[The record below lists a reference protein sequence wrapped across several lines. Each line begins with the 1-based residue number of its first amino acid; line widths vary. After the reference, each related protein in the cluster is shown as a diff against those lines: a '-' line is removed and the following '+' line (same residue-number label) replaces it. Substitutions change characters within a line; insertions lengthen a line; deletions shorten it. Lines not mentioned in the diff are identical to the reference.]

1 MGSQDRDAAG
11 DAAAALRE
19 GLEAHRRGDLATAAA
34 AYARAGAADPGR
46 AEAWH
51 LLGLATAQRGDRA
64 RGAAF
69 VERAIALAP
78 DVAVY
83 HHNLAKMLSE
93 LGRLREAEAR
103 AARATELAPG
113 YAEGHFARATILN
126 GLGRID
132 ESIASFRAAAAANPR
147 HADTQYNL
155 GALLENRRDLPAAVS
170 HYERVGE
177 LDPGRAYLPG
187 RLLHARMLMCDWSQL
202 ETLRARIADGL
213 AAGARIVTPFGYQG
227 VCDSEELLQRCAR
240 IYAADVFPAG
250 APLPPPA
257 PRPEGP
263 IRVGY
268 VCGEFREQA
277 TSILMTQ
284 VWETHDRERF
294 EIHAFDSGRADA
306 SPRRRRIEAAFGGRM
321 LSIAGLSDAAAAQA
335 IRARGID
342 ILVNLNG
349 YFGSV
354 RQGVFALRPSP
365 VQVNFLGFPGTLGA
379 RYMDYIVADPVVLP
393 PDSARWYDEAVARLP
408 DSYQPTDA
416 TRAIA
421 ARPAM
426 RADWGL
432 PERGVVFCCFNNN
445 YKILPEIF
453 AVWMRLLD
461 AVPGSVLW
469 LIEDNAHVAANLRR
483 EAAAR
488 GVAPARLVFAR
499 RVPQAEHLAR
509 HRCADLFLDTL
520 PYNAHTTASDALWAG
535 LPLLTCRGT
544 SFPGRVAASLLRS
557 VGLPE
562 LVAGDLPDYEARALA
577 LARDPARLAS
587 LAQVLRT
594 HGRASALFDT
604 PAFVRHLE
612 AAFETMHAR
621 RCAGLPPAAIDVA
634 RLPPR
639 AVRET
644 GERGATG
651 HCLGRAGGPV

>member
-1 MGSQDRDAAG
+1 MTTQDRDGAG

-19 GLEAHRRGDLATAAA
+19 GREAHRRGDFVAAA
-34 AYARAGAADPGR
+34 AADGRACDADPGL

-64 RGAAF
+64 RGVGL

-78 DVAVY
+78 DIAVF

-93 LGRLREAEAR
+93 LGRPLEAEAR

-113 YAEGHFARATILN
+113 YADAHFTRAVILN
-126 GLGRID
+126 ALGRID
-132 ESIASFRAAAAANPR
+132 AAVDSFRAAAAADPG

-155 GALLENRRDLPAAVS
+155 GALLENRRDLPAAVA
-170 HYERVGE
+170 HYARVAE

-202 ETLRARIADGL
+202 EPLGARIAEGL
-213 AAGARIVTPFGYQG
+213 AAGERIVTPFGYQG
-227 VCDSEELLQRCAR
+227 VCMSEELLQRCAR
-240 IYAADVFPAG
+240 IYAADVFPSGVAS
-250 APLPPPA
+250 PPVA
-257 PRPEGP
+257 PRGEGP

-294 EIHAFDSGRADA
+294 EIHAFDSGRADE
-306 SPRRRRIEAAFGGRM
+306 SPRRRRIEDAFAGRM
-321 LSIAGLSDAAAAQA
+321 LSIARLSDAAAAQA

-379 RYMDYIVADPVVLP
+379 PYMDYIVADPVVLP
-393 PDSARWYDEAVARLP
+393 PASARWYDEAVVRLP

-421 ARPAM
+421 PGQVG
-426 RADWGL
+426 RADCGL

-453 AVWMRLLD
+453 AVWMRLLR

-469 LIEDNAHVAANLRR
+469 LIEDNPHVAANLRR
-483 EAAAR
+483 EAVLR
-488 GVAPARLVFAR
+488 GVAPERLVFAR
-499 RVPQAEHLAR
+499 RLRQPEHLAR

-544 SFPGRVAASLLRS
+544 TFPGRVAASLLRS

-562 LVAGDLPDYEARALA
+562 LVAEDLRDYEARALA
-577 LARDPARLAS
+577 LARDPARLAA
-587 LAQVLRT
+587 LALHLRT
-594 HGRASALFDT
+594 RGRQSALFDT
-604 PAFVRHLE
+604 QTYVRHLE
-612 AAFETMHAR
+612 TAFAAMHAR
-621 RCAGLPPAAIDVA
+621 RRAGLAPAAIDV
-634 RLPPR
+634 
-639 AVRET
+639 
-644 GERGATG
+644 
-651 HCLGRAGGPV
+651 GRPST